1 MNTFIVG
8 LTGLAGSGKDTAAH
22 HLAEALQARGK
33 RCIRMAFAD
42 PIRQA
47 LMAIGVPSSYI
58 YDRDLKEAD
67 VPGFGAS
74 YRKLAQTLGTE
85 WGREMINPQLWVQV
99 LETRL
104 MGLQRKP
111 DVLVITDVRM
121 PNEADWITSQGG
133 MVVRVERKGL
143 ASVRPHESEAGIA
156 HADTVLHNDADLINL
171 RARCDGLSHVVL
183 ATMALEA

>member
-47 LMAIGVPSSYI
+47 LMAIGVPSSFI

-85 WGREMINPQLWVQV
+85 WGRETIGQDIWVKV

-121 PNEADWITSQGG
+121 QNEADWITAHGG
-133 MVVRVERKGL
+133 MLVQVQRNGIN
-143 ASVRPHESEAGIA
+143 SVRPHQSERGLAKV
-156 HADTVLHNDADLINL
+156 DSVLQNDGDLVNL

-183 ATMALEA
+183 ATMSLEA

>member
-33 RCIRMAFAD
+33 RCMRMAFAD

-85 WGREMINPQLWVQV
+85 WGRDTINPNLWVSV

-111 DVLVITDVRM
+111 DVLIITDVRM

-133 MVVRVERKGL
+133 MLVRVERKGL
-143 ASVRPHESEAGIA
+143 ASVRQHASEAGLA
-156 HADTVLHNDADLINL
+156 QADNVLHNDADLNNL
-171 RARCDGLSHVVL
+171 RARCGSLSTVVL
-183 ATMALEA
+183 ATMELEA

>member
-58 YDRDLKEAD
+58 YDRDLKESD

-85 WGREMINPQLWVQV
+85 WGRETIDQDLWVKV

-111 DVLVITDVRM
+111 DVLIITDVRM
-121 PNEADWITSQGG
+121 QNEADWITQHGG
-133 MVVRVERKGL
+133 MVVLVERKGL
-143 ASVRPHESEAGIA
+143 KAVRAHQSEKGLA
-156 HADTVLHNDADLINL
+156 HWSTVLDNDGDLNNL
-171 RARCDGLSHVVL
+171 RARCDGLSHVVQ
-183 ATMALEA
+183 ACMALEA